1 MITPTPTILV
11 AQERVTDVGNDRVV
25 LVVVIGLIALG
36 VLVAVVTVWFWR
48 ATRPDHEALAGLE
61 SLDYPAV
68 PESFDDGEVHP
79 IALGDEPEVESESGP
94 SELVGVS
101 PKPVSPWEESSTD
114 PSAGGGG
121 IETAS
126 ENSRTRRRA
135 GGAWVD
141 ALRTQ
146 VRAVAPP
153 REAGGTIST
162 DASSLARGEPD
173 GDHAEPVTPAVDDPQ
188 RSGRS
193 SGVVIDPLLH
203 PRAGYGDE
211 GE

>member
-48 ATRPDHEALAGLE
+48 ATRPDHEALVRLE
-61 SLDYPAV
+61 ALGYPAI
-68 PESFDDGEVHP
+68 PESVDDGDVHP
-79 IALGDEPEVESESGP
+79 IALGDEPDGESASGP
-94 SELVGVS
+94 SELVAAS
-101 PKPVSPWEESSTD
+101 PNPASSRDASSTEV
-114 PSAGGGG
+114 SAAGRGVD
-121 IETAS
+121 TAS
-126 ENSRTRRRA
+126 EHSRARRRA

-153 REAGGTIST
+153 REAGDTIVT
-162 DASSLARGEPD
+162 DASSLARGEPN
-173 GDHAEPVTPAVDDPQ
+173 GDHAGPVAPTPEDPQ
-188 RSGRS
+188 RPERP

-203 PRAGYGDE
+203 PRDGYGDE